1 MAEIAGDETPP
12 LPSSSG
18 AGESSLYSS
27 PPSPTAAAAA
37 AGDKPPPRTTKPGT
51 KRLVLTASVLLSFL
65 VGTDHLPSKST
76 GVLLFFL
83 FSV

>member
-27 PPSPTAAAAA
+27 PPSPTAP
-37 AGDKPPPRTTKPGT
+37 AGDKSPPPRTTKPGT
-51 KRLVLTASVLLSFL
+51 KRLVLTASVFLSFL
-65 VGTDHLPSKST
+65 VGTHPHHLQIHHSFT
-76 GVLLFFL
+76 VFL
-83 FSV
+83 